1 MILNPL
7 GANMIPIETD
17 SDGMDTDDLEIKIKN
32 YKEKCNLKVIMT
44 VANGGNPTGSTL
56 SLERR
61 HKLLHIAEKYDLIG
75 PIGN

>member
-17 SDGMDTDDLEIKIKN
+17 SDGMDTDDLEIKIQN
-32 YKEKCNLKVIMT
+32 YKENCNLKVIMT

-61 HKLLHIAEKYDLIG
+61 YKLARYCREI
-75 PIGN
+75 

>member
-17 SDGMDTDDLEIKIKN
+17 SDGMDTIDLEKKI
-32 YKEKCNLKVIMT
+32 EHFQDKCNLKAIMT

-61 HKLLHIAEKYDLIG
+61 HKLLDLAEKYDLIER
-75 PIGN
+75 I